1 MNSVEINNIIIY
13 NNYNKLQHLIDNN
26 LLIDNKLIKNYDLLL
41 SKTIEYKSLECFN
54 ILLNNIDIT
63 YNYDTSLNKS
73 IDNYIHSN
81 NIQNKYYLNKLLE
94 KKIIIN
100 KDILIKASDDF
111 VLFKFFINKVNI
123 KNDILYYINIFI
135 KNNKIDIIHYLYNY
149 NNHHNI
155 ISNNEMSNFIFKKSL
170 KYNNVNILLFLENN
184 KYNMIYI
191 NNNDLVLPSLYY
203 CISYT
208 NDDRKLIYKYL
219 LNLYINY
226 SKNNNINLIENINN
240 INFYENYNCLLYIN
254 EIIYDLIK
262 LNIQINN
269 LDEIIKYFLL
279 KIFLLENEFIIN
291 NIIET
296 IFIFI
301 INNKFN
307 NDYLDILSS
316 NNTINYNNIN
326 KKRINLY
333 YVLIYY
339 NYNIPEKINT
349 YFLKIISYHNV
360 ELVMNNYINQLLLK
374 YN

>member
-1 MNSVEINNIIIY
+1 MNSLEINNIIIY

-26 LLIDNKLIKNYDLLL
+26 LLIDNKMIKNYDLLL

-63 YNYDTSLNKS
+63 NNFDTSLSKS

-81 NIQNKYYLNKLLE
+81 NVLNKYYLNKLLE

-100 KDILIKASDDF
+100 KDIIIKASDDF
-111 VLFKFFINKVNI
+111 SLFKFFINKVNI

-191 NNNDLVLPSLYY
+191 NDNNLVSPSLYY

-208 NDDRKLIYKYL
+208 NDDKKLIYKYL

-226 SKNNNINLIENINN
+226 SKNNNINLIENIHN

-262 LNIQINN
+262 LSIQINN
-269 LDEIIKYFLL
+269 SDEIIKYFLL

-339 NYNIPEKINT
+339 NYNLPEKINT

-360 ELVMNNYINQLLLK
+360 ELVMNNYINQLLSK